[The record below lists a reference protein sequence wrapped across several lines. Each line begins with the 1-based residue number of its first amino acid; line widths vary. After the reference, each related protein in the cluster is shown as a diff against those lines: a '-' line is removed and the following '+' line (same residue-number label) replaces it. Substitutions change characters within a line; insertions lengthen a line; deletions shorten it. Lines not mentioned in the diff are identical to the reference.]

1 MPKSHQY
8 QTLKTNPG
16 SFLNWANNIGVNT
29 VYWVK
34 KELKSVKHPPNVYN
48 KLNAVLSMSK
58 IYGKK
63 ELDLALQYALQN
75 GLSRTSSIRSILDK
89 KLYLQ
94 KENSDMQSYAI
105 INNHENLRGNI
116 YK

>member
-1 MPKSHQY
+1 
-8 QTLKTNPG
+8 L
-16 SFLNWANNIGVNT
+16 
-29 VYWVK
+29 
-34 KELKSVKHPPNVYN
+34 
-48 KLNAVLSMSK
+48 SK

-94 KENSDMQSYAI
+94 KEISDMQSYAI

>member
-1 MPKSHQY
+1 
-8 QTLKTNPG
+8 
-16 SFLNWANNIGVNT
+16 
-29 VYWVK
+29 
-34 KELKSVKHPPNVYN
+34 
-48 KLNAVLSMSK
+48 MSK

-94 KENSDMQSYAI
+94 KEISDMHSYAI
-105 INNHENLRGNI
+105 INN
-116 YK
+116 